1 MRSRNPG
8 WVPAQWVCSWL
19 RPVALLSQAR
29 VCAAL
34 AGSNPASTIMWSAP
48 RSASVSLSRENPSV
62 AKSSISRNR
71 STAVRLPVTMATTK
85 DSNVPAL
92 ARSMNWARWRLAV
105 CHLMA
110 QHERPPLSVQTQQ
123 EHAARD
129 EDVARCTDRVGNWRI
144 EDDQLVRDIGP
155 A

>member
-62 AKSSISRNR
+62 AKSSISRNGAADR
-71 STAVRLPVTMATTK
+71 QFVVLGDGGLGGDGGRQ
-85 DSNVPAL
+85 DQD
-92 ARSMNWARWRLAV
+92 
-105 CHLMA
+105 A
-110 QHERPPLSVQTQQ
+110 QDGGE
-123 EHAARD
+123 
-129 EDVARCTDRVGNWRI
+129 CTDRVR
-144 EDDQLVRDIGP
+144 GP
-155 A
+155 ARSHGRCLVS